1 MDSGHTCEYR
11 EKVSELEKRLAAVE
25 AELAEYKKPK
35 KNSGNSGVPPSQDR
49 NRKQYPQREKS
60 GRSPGGQAG
69 HPGHYHPLSENP
81 DEIIPLLP
89 NVCVHCGSLELE
101 VLAQQGE
108 VRQEIDIPPVKEYVR
123 EYRQCSAQCRVCGQ
137 SSKGGF
143 PPSLRAP
150 VQMSPAIQ
158 ALTGYLKVHHHLG
171 HQKISHF
178 YQEVLGIRLSEG
190 SVQNILKRLA
200 ETLKPTYSLVKEM
213 LKQAFVLHSDEST
226 NKVSGKNGYVWVF
239 TNASLC
245 LFVSV
250 TSRGYNVIEELFGN
264 HFPSVW
270 VSDRYNAQLKVN
282 TRHQLC
288 LAHLIR
294 DCRYLI
300 EAKES
305 QWASD
310 LKLLFQEAIAFRN
323 QHGKEFNPKESTQ
336 AQQIQHFQK
345 RLSEC
350 FAHPPPSPLENK
362 LFQGLLNRQEQLLL
376 FLQYPDVPPTN
387 NTAEQALRNRVVHR
401 KITGGFRTHSGSS
414 YYDIIASVIETARK
428 QGKNILNVLTQKE
441 SLLSIS

>member
-1 MDSGHTCEYR
+1 MDSEHTCEYR
-11 EKVSELEKRLAAVE
+11 EKVSELEKRLAAIE

-49 NRKQYPQREKS
+49 NRKRYPQREKS
-60 GRSPGGQAG
+60 DRSSGGQAG

-89 NVCVHCGSLELE
+89 QVCVHCGSLELE
-101 VLAQQGE
+101 VLDQGGE

-123 EYRQCSAQCRVCGQ
+123 EYRQCIAQCRVCGQ
-137 SSKGGF
+137 SSKGIF
-143 PPSLRAP
+143 PDSVQAP
-150 VQMSPAIQ
+150 VQMSPSIQ
-158 ALTGYLKVHHHLG
+158 GLVGYLKVRYHLS
-171 HQKISHF
+171 HQKISRF
-178 YQEVLGIRLSEG
+178 CQELLGIQLSEG
-190 SVQNILKRLA
+190 SVQNSLKRLA
-200 ETLKPTYSLVKEM
+200 DTLKPVYMLVKEM
-213 LKQAFVLHSDEST
+213 LKQTFVLHSDEST

-245 LFVSV
+245 LFVSA
-250 TSRGYNVIEELFGN
+250 TSRGYTVIEELFGN

-323 QHGKEFNPKESTQ
+323 QHGQEFNPTEPEQ
-336 AQQIQHFQK
+336 AQKIQHFQK

-350 FAHPPPSPLENK
+350 FAQPPPSPLENK

-401 KITGGFRTHSGSS
+401 KITGGFRTHTGSR
-414 YYDIIASVIETARK
+414 YYDIIASVMETARK

-441 SLLSIS
+441 PLIAIS